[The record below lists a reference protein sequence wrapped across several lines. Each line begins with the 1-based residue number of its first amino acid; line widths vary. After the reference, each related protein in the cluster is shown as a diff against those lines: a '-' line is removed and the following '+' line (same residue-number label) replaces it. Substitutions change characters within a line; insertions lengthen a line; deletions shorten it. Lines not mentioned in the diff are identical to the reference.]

1 MLVTS
6 RAHLRRGR
14 AWPCLLQWKSSSN
27 AEFLVVWWIG
37 LLWVSHPETAGHP
50 QFQGRSPA
58 LRVLVVFGP
67 VSLSQNCSATWCPH
81 WTQERKVMGNRP
93 LACLGA
99 LA

>member
-50 QFQGRSPA
+50 QFKDGAQHCGCWWS
-58 LRVLVVFGP
+58 LVP
-67 VSLSQNCSATWCPH
+67 CP
-81 WTQERKVMGNRP
+81 
-93 LACLGA
+93 
-99 LA
+99 